1 MVVHPNGDIS
11 DPNKPPGWWP
21 VVARWPTVDGKQS
34 RRKGMGSQVHEQ
46 ETYGVDYVTG
56 RDVVA
61 CFRLVLPEYDDD
73 ELWAISDQLMMQVS
87 GEFAHDPGLR
97 GDAVVGARGGIVW
110 RRWRGAAAASDGERQ
125 GAVAVGGGGAIGAR
139 C

>member
-1 MVVHPNGDIS
+1 
-11 DPNKPPGWWP
+11 
-21 VVARWPTVDGKQS
+21 
-34 RRKGMGSQVHEQ
+34 MGSQVHEQ

-87 GEFAHDPGLR
+87 EVTDP
-97 GDAVVGARGGIVW
+97 
-110 RRWRGAAAASDGERQ
+110 
-125 GAVAVGGGGAIGAR
+125 
-139 C
+139 